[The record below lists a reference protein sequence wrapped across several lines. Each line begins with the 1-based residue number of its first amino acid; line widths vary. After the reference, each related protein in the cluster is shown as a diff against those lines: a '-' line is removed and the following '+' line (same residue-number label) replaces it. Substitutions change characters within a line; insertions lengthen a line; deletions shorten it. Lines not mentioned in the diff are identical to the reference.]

1 MTETFYFDGQFNG
14 LPNNE
19 RMVFMANV
27 NGTGTVFNLPNFA
40 GQLYAATPAV
50 TPFLNLI
57 RDKAVKTDNFQ
68 FSTGVEYSHAAATQ
82 PAISETASLTAP
94 TAISYV
100 RSQNTNVT
108 QIFHE
113 RVSVSYAKQSSAG
126 RLAGVSGMGDEAA
139 VMNELDFQ
147 TARALEKIARDVEYT
162 FLNGTYQLAANA
174 GQANKT
180 RGMLAAA
187 GTVIDCEN
195 AALSQDFLK
204 AAFKSAYN
212 AGADFTEMVLVC
224 GSDIKQ
230 RITDLYGSQWGFAL
244 PPTRN
249 IGGVNVTQIE
259 TDFGMVSVLLSRF
272 MPDGVLLG
280 ADISCVRPVEQDVP
294 DKGNFFREPLAKNGA
309 SEEYQIFGQIGLDH
323 GPAWKHFKIV
333 NIGAA
338 AQA

>member
-1 MTETFYFDGQFNG
+1 
-14 LPNNE
+14 
-19 RMVFMANV
+19 MANV
-27 NGTGTVFNLPNFA
+27 NGTGTVWNLPNFA
-40 GQLYAATPAV
+40 GQLYSATPAV

-57 RDKAVKTDNFQ
+57 RGGAVKTDNFQ
-68 FSTGVEYSHAAATQ
+68 FATGVEYTHEAAAQ

-94 TAISYV
+94 TAIAYV

-108 QIFHE
+108 QIFQE
-113 RVSVSYAKQSSAG
+113 RISVSYAKQSSSG
-126 RLAGVSGMGDEAA
+126 RLSGVTSALAGNCAP
-139 VMNELDFQ
+139 NELDFQ

-187 GTVIDCEN
+187 GTVVDCEN
-195 AALSQDFLK
+195 AALTQDFLK
-204 AAFKSAYN
+204 TAFKTAYN
-212 AGADFTEMVLVC
+212 AGADFTDMVLVC

-294 DKGNFFREPLAKNGA
+294 DKGNFFREALAKNGA

-323 GPAWKHFKIV
+323 GPGWKHFKII
-333 NIGAA
+333 NIGSGANA
-338 AQA
+338 